1 MRVRI
6 GCSGPPLPTFPYQ
19 NSEKSIVSKTE
30 RVTRA
35 LIVSHM
41 VQRLDRPAF
50 LGRHRQDLLIDRV
63 SDIAESLVDD
73 ASPTAA
79 LDQTFCWRSS
89 RLPPTIPILMKCAVA
104 Y

>member
-1 MRVRI
+1 VRI

-41 VQRLDRPAF
+41 AQRLDQPEF
-50 LGRHRQDLLIDRV
+50 LGPAD
-63 SDIAESLVDD
+63 
-73 ASPTAA
+73 
-79 LDQTFCWRSS
+79 
-89 RLPPTIPILMKCAVA
+89 
-104 Y
+104 